1 VRRRA
6 KARNNQATVERL
18 CCENVGLIYHV
29 ANKIAPTYKVDADD
43 LVSYGFLGLHRAA
56 EMFDQSRGLAFSTYA
71 CPKIRGAILD
81 GLRDELPWSAR
92 TEKDRRKCQRVLAQ
106 VEATGATITDNELAD
121 RLGWSVERVRGARN
135 TAKPA
140 VLSPDV
146 LLGHIEAGNRPL

>member
-1 VRRRA
+1 MRRRA
-6 KARNNQATVERL
+6 KARNKQATVERL
-18 CCENVGLIYHV
+18 CRENVGLIYHV

-56 EMFDQSRGLAFSTYA
+56 EMFDPSLGFAFSTYA

-92 TEKDRRKCQRVLAQ
+92 IEKDRRKCQHVLAQ
-106 VEATGATITDNELAD
+106 VEATGHTITDNELAN

-135 TAKPA
+135 TAKATAFDPE
-140 VLSPDV
+140 VLTGLID
-146 LLGHIEAGNRPL
+146 AGNQPL